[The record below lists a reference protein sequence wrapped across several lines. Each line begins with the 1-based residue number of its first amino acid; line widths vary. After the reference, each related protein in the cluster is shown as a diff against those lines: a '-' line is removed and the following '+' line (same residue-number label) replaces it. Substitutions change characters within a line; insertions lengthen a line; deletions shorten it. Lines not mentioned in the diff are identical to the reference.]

1 MAHRTRPRSVTRRR
15 PAWHVYVLR
24 CADGSL
30 YTGSTTDLVRR
41 LAEHRAGKGAR
52 YTRSRLPV
60 RLAHDEAHPTRA
72 AAQRREA
79 AIKRLPRSEKR
90 QLVR

>member
-1 MAHRTRPRSVTRRR
+1 M
-15 PAWHVYVLR
+15 WHVYVLR

-41 LAEHRAGKGAR
+41 LAEHRAGKGGR

-60 RLAHDEAHPTRA
+60 RLRYQEPHPSRTS
-72 AAQRREA
+72 AQRREA
-79 AIKRLPRSEKR
+79 QIKALPASLKRRLR
-90 QLVR
+90 